1 MNSAKTLLDLQAI
14 DQKMA
19 ARRTAYRRI
28 ASRLQAEGDLK
39 ALRADNETARISVLE
54 KRLEHSRLE
63 AEVASLREGLE
74 QNETR
79 LYGGAVT
86 NMRELT
92 ALEEE
97 HSATKRNLARAEEL
111 VAPSR
116 LAAQEARQQHE
127 EGTERLATVE
137 EEWKTTERELRIE
150 AEVVGKECEELMEE
164 RVGTAADID
173 KSDLALYNSLLPRK
187 SGIAV
192 ARVERGI
199 CQGCRIKLPMR
210 EMSRLKS
217 SDRLVVCSSC
227 GRILLG
233 S

>member
-1 MNSAKTLLDLQAI
+1 
-14 DQKMA
+14 MA
-19 ARRTAYRRI
+19 ARRTAYRKI
-28 ASRLQAEGDLK
+28 ATQLQAEGNLK
-39 ALRADNETARISVLE
+39 ALRADAEAARVNVLE
-54 KRLEHSRLE
+54 RRLEHGRLE
-63 AEVASLREGLE
+63 AEGASLRERLE

-97 HSATKRNLARAEEL
+97 HSSTKRNLARAEES
-111 VAPSR
+111 VAPARIAS
-116 LAAQEARQQHE
+116 QEAQQQYE
-127 EGTERLATVE
+127 VATERLAAAE
-137 EEWKTTERELRIE
+137 QEWKTMERVLRTE
-150 AEVVGKECEELMEE
+150 AQSVGKECEELMEE
-164 RVGTAADID
+164 RSDAAADIED
-173 KSDLALYNSLLPRK
+173 GDLALYNSLLPRK

-192 ARVERGI
+192 AGVERGI

-227 GRILLG
+227 GRILLAN
-233 S
+233 

>member
-1 MNSAKTLLDLQAI
+1 
-14 DQKMA
+14 
-19 ARRTAYRRI
+19 
-28 ASRLQAEGDLK
+28 
-39 ALRADNETARISVLE
+39 
-54 KRLEHSRLE
+54 
-63 AEVASLREGLE
+63 
-74 QNETR
+74 
-79 LYGGAVT
+79 
-86 NMRELT
+86 MRELT